1 MVFSEELYELIPLP
15 CLERLI
21 FLIDARN
28 DDSNDND
35 GSGGSR
41 VLVMTG

>member
-1 MVFSEELYELIPLP
+1 MSLYLY
-15 CLERLI
+15 RAWKDSF

-41 VLVMTG
+41 VLVMTGWK